1 MKHLRE
7 YNEGSREEIEPVDCS
22 YISDCFIE
30 LLDIPGN
37 SITTNRRNFCYIYLD
52 EPKLEKEPGRY
63 NSYQTFSIDEYI
75 EILYKHTEFYLD
87 VKNSI
92 DKVKIKYPNY
102 EFNTS
107 LKLGVLNITV
117 SDSRL

>member
-7 YNEGSREEIEPVDCS
+7 YNEGREEIDPVDCS

-37 SITTNRRNFCYIYLD
+37 RITNRRNFCYIYLN

-63 NSYQTFSIDEYI
+63 NSYQTFSIDEYM
-75 EILYKHTEFYLD
+75 EILDKHTEFYLD

-92 DKVKIKYPNY
+92 DKVRIKYPNY
-102 EFNTS
+102 EFDTCI
-107 LKLGVLNITV
+107 KLGVLNITV